1 MRKNVLIGGIAVAA
15 LCAVV
20 LPKLFQKKPFAD
32 AAAEPIVEITTP
44 QRGDI
49 RLTTGL
55 IGEVEPEDVVYL
67 YPKAAGDVTDVFV
80 KAGEYVEEGQL
91 LCVID
96 TRQVDSAKSAL
107 DSAELSLRQANE
119 ELSRQSVLYSGG
131 GISEQAYK
139 QYQDQAEAAQIAYQ
153 NAKTNYDNQ
162 VSYSQITAPI
172 DGMVELCNVE
182 VFDTVNQ
189 NELLCVISGQ
199 GAKTVSFSV
208 SERISDYLNEGDS
221 IEVEKNG
228 TQYEGII
235 YEINAMADSSTGLF
249 AVKARISTDAENTKL
264 PTGSMVKL
272 YVVSEFV
279 EDVMQVPIDCV
290 YYDGGLSY
298 VYTYDRETSALHK
311 VQVEVGLYD
320 TDWIEVIDGLD
331 GTEEVLT
338 TWTSELREGTF
349 VRIKENVPE
358 EQN

>member
-1 MRKNVLIGGIAVAA
+1 MKKNVLIGGIAAVA

-32 AAAEPIVEITTP
+32 AVAAPIVEITTP
-44 QRGDI
+44 QQGDI

-55 IGEVEPEDVVYL
+55 IGEIEPEDVVYI
-67 YPKAAGDVTDVFV
+67 YPKASGDVTEVFV
-80 KAGEYVEEGQL
+80 KSGEYVEEGQL
-91 LCVID
+91 LCVVD

-119 ELSRQSVLYSGG
+119 ELNRQSVLYSGG
-131 GISEQAYK
+131 GISEQAYQ
-139 QYQDQAEAAQIAYQ
+139 QYQDQAEAAQISYQ

-182 VFDTVNQ
+182 AFDTIAQ
-189 NELLCVISGQ
+189 NDLICVISGQ

-208 SERISDYLNEGDS
+208 SERIREYLKEGDS

-228 TQYEGII
+228 VLYEGII
-235 YEINAMADSSTGLF
+235 YEVSTMADSATGLF
-249 AVKARISTDAENTKL
+249 AVKARISTDTENTKL
-264 PTGSMVKL
+264 STGSMVKL
-272 YVVSEFV
+272 YVVSECV
-279 EDVMQVPIDCV
+279 EDVMQVPVDCV
-290 YYDGGLSY
+290 YYDGGLAY

-320 TDWIEVIDGLD
+320 TDWIEVISGLE

-338 TWTSELREGTF
+338 TWTSELKEGTI
-349 VRIKENVPE
+349 VRIKETVSE